1 MPRAKGAS
9 SRQKRHKIFKL
20 AEGMRGGRSR
30 LYKTAKESVIRAL
43 TFAYRD
49 RRQKKRAFRALWIA
63 RINAATRENGLTYSR
78 FIDGLRKAGVD
89 INRKMLSELAI
100 HNPEAINQL
109 VSIARG
115 ESAPTTA
122 AAPQGAGAAQ
132 AEAR

>member
-30 LYKTAKESVIRAL
+30 LYKTAKESVIRSL

-63 RINAATRENGLTYSR
+63 RINAATRDNGLTYSR
-78 FIDGLRKAGVD
+78 FIEGLRKAGVD
-89 INRKMLSELAI
+89 INRKMLSELAV

-109 VSIARG
+109 VAIARG
-115 ESAPTTA
+115 EAGAGT
-122 AAPQGAGAAQ
+122 APQGAASA

>member
-30 LYKTAKESVIRAL
+30 LYKTAKESVIRSL

-109 VSIARG
+109 VAIARG
-115 ESAPTTA
+115 E
-122 AAPQGAGAAQ
+122 AAPAESAA